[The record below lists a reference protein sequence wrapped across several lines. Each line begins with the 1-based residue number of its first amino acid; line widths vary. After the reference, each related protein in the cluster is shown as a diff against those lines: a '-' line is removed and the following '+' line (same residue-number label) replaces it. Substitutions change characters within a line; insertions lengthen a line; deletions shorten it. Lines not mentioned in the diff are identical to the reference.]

1 MKKTLPARAAIGALL
16 CASAAMTA
24 SAQTTDY
31 PEGAEPLTQDA
42 LHAALADKVFS
53 ITPARGPKWQW
64 TFKPDGQ
71 FYLSAGNYSN
81 SGKWS
86 AKDSSLCQESVRTT
100 GCHEVRQKDGVL
112 YLKRDSGE
120 VISFQPK

>member
-1 MKKTLPARAAIGALL
+1 MKKTLSACAVAMALL
-16 CASAAMTA
+16 GASAAAT
-24 SAQTTDY
+24 AQTTAY
-31 PEGAEPLTQDA
+31 PEGAELLTQDA
-42 LHAALADKVFS
+42 LRAALADKVFA
-53 ITPARGPKWQW
+53 ITPAQGPAWQW

-86 AKDSSLCQESVRTT
+86 AKDSSLCQESFRTT
-100 GCHEVRQKDGVL
+100 GCNEVRQKDGVL

-120 VISFQPK
+120 VVTFRPR